1 MNKLEL
7 ANEFLVL
14 LSSYFMFVYSDAFL
28 MVQVEGVMIKE
39 DERQNQVGWFQV
51 GLLGL

>member
-7 ANEFLVL
+7 ANEYLVL

-28 MVQVEGVMIKE
+28 MIDVGGVMIKE
-39 DERQNQVGWFQV
+39 DEK
-51 GLLGL
+51 